1 MGRETAM
8 TTSGHAMRPTLRA
21 ALFFAALLVAA
32 MLLGAML
39 SRSIPLPRAYGQDD
53 QGANEGE
60 NSRIRQGFAIA
71 PVPLNL
77 EGKNRALVGLGSY
90 IVNAQAGCNDCHS
103 CPSYAPG
110 HNPFFHQP
118 KQFNAANYLAGG
130 VPFGPFTSRNIT
142 PGLTT
147 GLPADFTFEQ
157 FEVVLRTGKDFDLAH
172 PGISDL
178 LQVMPWPVFQS
189 MLDRDLRAIY
199 EYLSAIPHAKPG
211 TCSGAGQ

>member
-8 TTSGHAMRPTLRA
+8 TTSGRAMRPTLRA
-21 ALFFAALLVAA
+21 ALFFAVLLVAA
-32 MLLGAML
+32 MLFGAML
-39 SRSIPLPRAYGQDD
+39 SRSIPLPRAYGQND

-71 PVPLNL
+71 PVP
-77 EGKNRALVGLGSY
+77 LVGLGSY

-142 PGLTT
+142 PSLTT

-157 FEVVLRTGKDFDLAH
+157 FEVALRTGKDFDLAH
-172 PGISDL
+172 PLISDL

-199 EYLSAIPHAKPG
+199 EYLSAIPHATPG
-211 TCSGAGQ
+211 ICSGAGQ